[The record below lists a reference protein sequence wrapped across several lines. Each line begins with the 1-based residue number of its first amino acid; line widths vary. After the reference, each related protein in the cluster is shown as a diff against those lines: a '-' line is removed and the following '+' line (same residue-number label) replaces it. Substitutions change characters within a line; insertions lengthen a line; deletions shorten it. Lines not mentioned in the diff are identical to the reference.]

1 MVNNDVEQIGAILVK
16 SGKLNPEDLEI
27 AIMEH
32 KKTGTRLGEVLVKM
46 SFVSENDVQQAL
58 SKQLN
63 IPFIRLGG
71 IEIDKSI
78 LERVP
83 AKLVTHYNIFPIEQ
97 KNGVLKIAM
106 TDPLDLHTLDNV
118 RMHLKLDIEPVIS
131 TSEDIKEA
139 IQKYY
144 GIGADTIE
152 DLMDDKEKKG
162 EIVDIEGI
170 KTEDIEEMAEDASII
185 RFVNQIIAEAISDN
199 ATDIHVEPFEK
210 DLRIRY
216 RIDGL
221 LYEAAI
227 PPTIKQFQSSII
239 SRIKVMSDLDIAER
253 RLPQDGRIKIKM
265 SDNEYDLRVS
275 TIPTPYGESVGIRIL
290 NRDTSFIEMHNLG
303 LDDDHLRIMFR
314 LIQKPHGIIL
324 VTGPT
329 GSGKST
335 TLYACLSTINK
346 IDRKIITIEDP
357 IEFRLSGVTQIQVQ
371 PKIGLTFAHC
381 LRNILRH
388 DPDIIMV
395 GEIRD
400 QETAQITIRTALTGH
415 LVFSTLHTND
425 APSAVTRLLDMGIEP
440 FLVASSVES
449 MIAQRLIR
457 KICPKC
463 RTEYAPLEDV
473 IKRINVTNEPIN
485 NMKFYKGHGC
495 EECRYTGY
503 KGRTAIF
510 EVVLMTEPLKRLV
523 VERASSNR
531 IKEEAIKEGMRNLRF
546 DGWKKVKA
554 GITTIDE
561 VLRMTQEQD
570 IEDLSH
576 AYE

>member
-1 MVNNDVEQIGAILVK
+1 MVNNDVEKIGAILVK

-32 KKTGTRLGEVLVKM
+32 KKTGTRLGEILVKM

-63 IPFIRLGG
+63 IPFVRLGG

-83 AKLVTHYNIFPIEQ
+83 AKLVTHYKIFPIEQ
-97 KNGVLKIAM
+97 KNGILKIAM

-162 EIVDIEGI
+162 EIVDIEGV

-185 RFVNQIIAEAISDN
+185 RFVNQIIVEAVSDN

-239 SRIKVMSDLDIAER
+239 SRIKIMSDLNIAER

-425 APSAVTRLLDMGIEP
+425 APSAITRLLDMGIEP

-457 KICPKC
+457 KICPSC
-463 RTEYAPLEDV
+463 RTEYIPLEDV

-485 NMKFYKGHGC
+485 TMKFYKGRGC

-531 IKEEAIKEGMRNLRF
+531 IKEEAVKEGMRNLRF

-570 IEDLSH
+570 IEDFSH
-576 AYE
+576 VYE